1 MNKINIVYVFGAA
14 LFLALLMFVQS
25 SRTEHAV
32 QNALKE
38 NAETARLGKQIRTA
52 QQQWDDSK
60 QLQRRIDAI
69 LMQGEFKSFVDRK
82 NKNGRTYQVQFTPLP
97 AQTFDRLTTKLFNT
111 PVTISKMTVSRGSDQ
126 NVSLSVEFAL

>member
-25 SRTEHAV
+25 GRTERAISDAV
-32 QNALKE
+32 KA
-38 NAETARLGKQIRTA
+38 NAETARLGKQIRSM
-52 QQQWDDSK
+52 QQQWDDTK
-60 QLQRRIDAI
+60 QIQRRIDAI
-69 LMQGEFKSFVDRK
+69 LTQGEFKTYVDRK

-111 PVTISKMTVSRGSDQ
+111 PVTISKMTVSRSGDQ

>member
-32 QNALKE
+32 GSALKA
-38 NAETARLGKQIRTA
+38 NAETARLGKQIRTV

-60 QLQRRIDAI
+60 QIQRRIDAI
-69 LMQGEFKSFVDRK
+69 LTQGEFKRYVDRK

-111 PVTISKMTVSRGSDQ
+111 PVTISKMTVSRGGDQ
-126 NVSLSVEFAL
+126 NVSLSMEFAL